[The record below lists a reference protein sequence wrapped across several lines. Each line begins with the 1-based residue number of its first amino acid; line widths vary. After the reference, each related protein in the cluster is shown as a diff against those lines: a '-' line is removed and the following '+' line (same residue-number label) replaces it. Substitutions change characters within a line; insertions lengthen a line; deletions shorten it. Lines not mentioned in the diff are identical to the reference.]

1 MDYELKILQ
10 DKIDDEHQD
19 SLWYG
24 GRIAEIK
31 YKGYTFIVGA
41 YGDVVATLWGRNN
54 DGSDYE
60 LAYVKDKNNAGRF
73 YEEMSP
79 YIKSDVDIGRKEAEG
94 KLVLDNNNW
103 FEVLIDGPDGEQ
115 YDLGWVCDDFTYDSA
130 IQEVIDNM
138 ENTIKD
144 IESLK

>member
-1 MDYELKILQ
+1 MNYELEILQ

-41 YGDVVATLWGRNN
+41 YGDVIATLWGRNN

-79 YIKSDVDIGRKEAEG
+79 YIKSDVDLGRKEAEG
-94 KLVLDNNNW
+94 NLLLDNNNW

-130 IQEVIDNM
+130 IQEVLDNM
-138 ENTIKD
+138 DDVIRE
-144 IESLK
+144 IES